1 MARAEEPP
9 SIREDLGV
17 KPRLRGKVFSHLNP
31 TAHFAGETR
40 RGKSLSQRT
49 TGGRYRADR
58 RPVTPLTTLGE
69 YVTGPI
75 GRRAAAAAASTGIIF
90 TMTAAGSIASPTAGT
105 ATLAK
110 DSNDRSVDSSDNL
123 TSGPTVSVEED
134 AKWSFVSAASGS
146 SATPPPPPPEPVAT
160 TTTAQSREVSPSRT
174 GTRDAAPAEA
184 STESAP
190 AEEEVSSAPASGTG
204 AAIVAEARKYVG
216 TPYKHGGTT
225 PGAFDCSGF
234 TSYVFSKFG
243 VSLPPSSGA
252 QRGAGRIVSASE
264 ARPGDL
270 VWWPGH
276 VGIYTGNGNHIA
288 ARNPSTPLYE
298 SKLFRGGAT
307 YIRVID

>member
-1 MARAEEPP
+1 M
-9 SIREDLGV
+9 
-17 KPRLRGKVFSHLNP
+17 
-31 TAHFAGETR
+31 
-40 RGKSLSQRT
+40 SQRNS
-49 TGGRYRADR
+49 GGRYRADR
-58 RPVTPLTTLGE
+58 RPVTPLTTFGG

-90 TMTAAGSIASPTAGT
+90 TMTAAGSIASPTG
-105 ATLAK
+105 ATPTVTKAPTI
-110 DSNDRSVDSSDNL
+110 RTVDSSD
-123 TSGPTVSVEED
+123 TISGGPTVTVD
-134 AKWSFVSAASGS
+134 KDVKWSFVSAASGT
-146 SATPPPPPPEPVAT
+146 SATPPPPPPPPVVRTAT
-160 TTTAQSREVSPSRT
+160 ANRGSAPSRS
-174 GTRDAAPAEA
+174 GVRQSPQPQQQAPEQ
-184 STESAP
+184 
-190 AEEEVSSAPASGTG
+190 VSSAPASGIG
-204 AAIVAEARKYVG
+204 AAIVAEARKYIG
-216 TPYKHGGTT
+216 TPYRHGGAS

-243 VSLPPSSGA
+243 VSLPRSSGA
-252 QRGAGRIVSASE
+252 QRGAGRIVSAAE

>member
-17 KPRLRGKVFSHLNP
+17 KPRARGKVFSHLNP
-31 TAHFAGETR
+31 TAYFAGETR

-90 TMTAAGSIASPTAGT
+90 TMTAAGSIANPTAGT

-134 AKWSFVSAASGS
+134 AKWSVVNAASGS
-146 SATPPPPPPEPVAT
+146 SATPTPPPPAPAAT
-160 TTTAQSREVSPSRT
+160 TTPQTRQVAASRT
-174 GTRDAAPAEA
+174 GTRAAAPA
-184 STESAP
+184 
-190 AEEEVSSAPASGTG
+190 
-204 AAIVAEARKYVG
+204 
-216 TPYKHGGTT
+216 
-225 PGAFDCSGF
+225 
-234 TSYVFSKFG
+234 
-243 VSLPPSSGA
+243 
-252 QRGAGRIVSASE
+252 
-264 ARPGDL
+264 
-270 VWWPGH
+270 
-276 VGIYTGNGNHIA
+276 
-288 ARNPSTPLYE
+288 
-298 SKLFRGGAT
+298 
-307 YIRVID
+307 